1 MEGVNY
7 DLAGKRR
14 CNDLL
19 RRHEEIALPPR
30 LKLKVVRLARVSAR
44 VLERLSA
51 RGSRTAYTE
60 TAPCTWLP
68 YGLHGTGSMS
78 VARVR
83 LTRNWLGERGA
94 RTAHTEWLGCAWLA
108 YDLNETGSVHV
119 AHVRLTR
126 NWLGERGAPT
136 AHTEVARLR
145 MARVR
150 LARNWLGEGKTAPLR
165 EKGSSDG
172 GLMRRTEVGD
182 LRAA

>member
-51 RGSRTAYTE
+51 RGSRT
-60 TAPCTWLP
+60 
-68 YGLHGTGSMS
+68 GLCRNGSVH